1 MTIQQMQYIV
11 ALNRHRHFVRAAEA
25 CGVAQPTLS
34 TMIQK
39 LEEELGVRL
48 FDRNRHPVE
57 PTEVGQR
64 IIRQAE
70 TALHEFHKIGEMV
83 RSEVET
89 FTGQLHLGVIPTV
102 APYLVPQF
110 IDDFRTN
117 YPQVELTISEMRTGN
132 LVRHLRQGELDMA
145 VLSTPLAHS
154 DLLEI
159 PAYYERFYAYF
170 AAGSG
175 VDEGRFNASE
185 LPPERLWVLQEGH
198 CARNQIFNFCGKGS
212 AYNHVYEAGSID
224 TLVRIVDRNGGYT
237 LIPELHLPFLSEQQ
251 RSNVREIAD
260 PPAVREISIVI
271 RQDYIRERAVNAV
284 AEIIKG
290 IIPQQML
297 DQRLRKFAIRL

>member
-11 ALNRHRHFVRAAEA
+11 ALNRHRHFMRAAEA

-34 TMIQK
+34 AMIQK

-57 PTEVGQR
+57 PTQVGMR

-89 FTGQLHLGVIPTV
+89 FTGPLHLGVIPTV

-110 IDDFRTN
+110 IGDFRASF
-117 YPQVELTISEMRTGN
+117 PAVELTISEMRTGN

-145 VLSTPLAHS
+145 VLSTPLGHT

-170 AAGSG
+170 APGNG
-175 VDEGRFNASE
+175 IDESRLNATDMP
-185 LPPERLWVLQEGH
+185 LDRLWVLQEGH
-198 CARNQIFNFCGKGS
+198 CARNQIFNFCGKAS
-212 AYNHVYEAGSID
+212 SYNHTYEAGSID

-237 LIPELHLPFLSEQQ
+237 LIPELHLPFLDERQ
-251 RSNVREIAD
+251 RSNVREID
-260 PPAVREISIVI
+260 NPPAVREISIVI

-284 AEIIKG
+284 ADIIKG
-290 IIPQQML
+290 IIPQRML

>member
-11 ALNRHRHFVRAAEA
+11 ALNQHRHFVRAAEA

-34 TMIQK
+34 AMIQK

-57 PTEVGQR
+57 PTEVGLR

-89 FTGQLHLGVIPTV
+89 FTGPLHLGVIPTV